1 MDSKVIY
8 DIVIIGAGMAG
19 LTAGIYAGRASKKTL
34 ILEGSTY
41 GGQIINTPD
50 VQNYPSE
57 SHISGAGLMSK
68 VYAQAKD
75 CGAEIEFETVEKIQK
90 NDDGTFNIH
99 TNGDDYQARTIII
112 ASGTR
117 NRQMNLPRE
126 QELMGHGIS
135 FCATCDGSLYRDA
148 AVAVYGG
155 GNSAI
160 SEASYLTSIA
170 KKVYLI
176 HRRDELRASGVA
188 VEDFMACHNSEL
200 ILSSTITEL
209 NGQDKL
215 ESIVLNTPHGR
226 RELQVSAL
234 FIAIGREASVDY
246 VDGIEKDPDGY
257 IVAGEDCATNIPGI
271 FVAGDIRTKSTRQLV
286 TAASDG
292 AVAVNSALAY
302 MRNNV

>member
-1 MDSKVIY
+1 MDSKVTY
-8 DIVIIGAGMAG
+8 DIIIVGAGIAG

-50 VQNYPSE
+50 VQNFPGE

-75 CGAEIEFETVEKIQK
+75 CGAEIEFENVEKIQRG
-90 NDDGTFNIH
+90 DDGIFVVHASDEN
-99 TNGDDYQARTIII
+99 YYAKTIII

-117 NRQMNLPRE
+117 NRKMNIERE
-126 QELMGHGIS
+126 DDFMGHGVS
-135 FCATCDGSLYRDA
+135 FCATCDGSLYRNA

-155 GNSAI
+155 GNSSI

-176 HRRDELRASGVA
+176 HRRDELRASGTA
-188 VEDFMACHNSEL
+188 VEDFMACQNSEL
-200 ILSSTITEL
+200 ILNSTIAEL
-209 NGQDKL
+209 KGSDKL
-215 ESIVLNTPHGR
+215 ESIVLNTPHGK
-226 RELQVSAL
+226 RELQVAAL
-234 FIAIGREASVDY
+234 FIAIGREASIDY
-246 VDGIEKDPDGY
+246 IDGLDKDPDGY
-257 IVAGEDCATNIPGI
+257 VIAGEDCQTNIPGV
-271 FVAGDIRTKSTRQLV
+271 FVAGDIRTKNVRQLV

-292 AVAVNSALAY
+292 AIAVNSALAY
-302 MRNNV
+302 MRSAD